1 MKTFKRR
8 RFIIDKQ
15 LQYRLL
21 IYDGIYFLIIMISLV
36 LFLFAPL
43 AIELLGRHVQ
53 DTRRWEAAA
62 QALYL
67 HTMLWPALLVIL
79 ILLGIHAVI
88 VSHRIAGPLFRFRM
102 SFEKIIEGNLKPP
115 IRIRKND
122 FLYNQQ
128 LVIDRL
134 VEALRSKIAAMQIEQ
149 QAIESILDQKMAEDA
164 PIPPDLKNDIDQ
176 LKSHS
181 GRLKKELEYFTV

>member
-1 MKTFKRR
+1 MKPFKRK

-21 IYDGIYFLIIMISLV
+21 LYDGIYFLIITVSLV

-43 AIELLGRHVQ
+43 AVELLGRDVQ
-53 DTRRWEAAA
+53 DMRRWEAAA
-62 QALYL
+62 QVLYL
-67 HTMLWPALLVIL
+67 HTMLWPALFLIL
-79 ILLGIHAVI
+79 ILLSVHAVI
-88 VSHRIAGPLFRFRM
+88 VSHRIAGPLFRFRI
-102 SFEKIIEGNLKPP
+102 SFEKIIAGNLKPP

-134 VEALRSKIAAMQIEQ
+134 IDTLRSKVSTIQTEQ
-149 QAIESILDQKMAEDA
+149 QAIESILNEKMQADLSLA
-164 PIPPDLKNDIDQ
+164 PDLKNHIDQ
-176 LKSHS
+176 LKNHNS
-181 GRLKKELEYFTV
+181 RLKKEIEFFSV